1 MVAIK
6 YSFSLRG
13 LAPGV
18 TEEGLTGFF
27 TSLGAA
33 VVSVRMMPGG
43 AYVNV
48 SAGEPAKVTTRMWVG
63 VCDGWVGGN
72 KTI

>member
-6 YSFSLRG
+6 HSFSLRG

-48 SAGEPAKVTTRMWVG
+48 SAGEPAKVTTLL
-63 VCDGWVGGN
+63 
-72 KTI
+72 

>member
-48 SAGEPAKVTTRMWVG
+48 SAGEPAR
-63 VCDGWVGGN
+63 
-72 KTI
+72 

>member
-6 YSFSLRG
+6 HSFSLRG

-27 TSLGAA
+27 TSIGAA
-33 VVSVRMMPGG
+33 VVSVRMIPGG

-48 SAGEPAKVTTRMWVG
+48 SEGEPAKVKSM
-63 VCDGWVGGN
+63 
-72 KTI
+72 

>member
-6 YSFSLRG
+6 NSFSLRG

-48 SAGEPAKVTTRMWVG
+48 SAGEPAKVTTLL
-63 VCDGWVGGN
+63 
-72 KTI
+72 